1 MKQNIITQEIRTFH
15 IYAKMKKKKKQKGR
29 IKKKT
34 FLKVNIFKR
43 KMKKNPIA

>member
-15 IYAKMKKKKKQKGR
+15 IYAKMKKKKQKGR

>member
-29 IKKKT
+29 IKKKN
-34 FLKVNIFKR
+34 FFKS
-43 KMKKNPIA
+43 KYF

>member
-15 IYAKMKKKKKQKGR
+15 IYAKMKKKKAKR
-29 IKKKT
+29 TYKKKT